1 VQLGDLEAA
10 RRRFLLTGGFPELLL
25 GAELA
30 KADEATALLQSQRVL
45 RTDAV
50 ERAIY
55 KDIPQAFTVADPMLL
70 ERMLYVLAGQV
81 AGVLSPQKLCQQLG
95 GMSQPTFDKYLSYLE
110 RAFLVFSLPNY
121 SGTETSVQRRGRKL
135 YFVDGAVRN
144 AALQRGVAP
153 LSDQMEMGLLVENLV
168 AGHLHALA
176 QQTQVRLYHWREKDH
191 EVDLIY
197 NHPER
202 PLAFEIG
209 MSPRHSKEGI
219 YQFAKVYP
227 RFHGRCY
234 MVAPN
239 AQVSRPDE
247 NWDKVG
253 TLPLDLLLGV
263 LGQHAASALAE
274 RLAQAPHKGGGE

>member
-1 VQLGDLEAA
+1 
-10 RRRFLLTGGFPELLL
+10 
-25 GAELA
+25 
-30 KADEATALLQSQRVL
+30 
-45 RTDAV
+45 
-50 ERAIY
+50 
-55 KDIPQAFTVADPMLL
+55 VAC
-70 ERMLYVLAGQV
+70 
-81 AGVLSPQKLCQQLG
+81 VLSPQKLCQQLG

-110 RAFLVFSLPNY
+110 RAFLVFTLPNY
-121 SGTETSVQRRGRKL
+121 SGTEISVQRRGRKL

-197 NHPER
+197 DHPER

-209 MSPRHSKEGI
+209 MSPRHSKEGL
-219 YQFAKVYP
+219 YQLAKVHP
-227 RFHGRCY
+227 RFQGRCY

-239 AQVSRPDE
+239 APTSRPAE
-247 NWDKVG
+247 NEDKVG
-253 TLPLDLLLGV
+253 TLPLDLLLAA
-263 LGQHAASALAE
+263 LGQHAGTALSA
-274 RLAQAPHKGGGE
+274 RLTL